1 MQSLQRDGVD
11 LSFELTEAGDPTL
24 VLIHGWCC
32 DRSHF
37 SPQVRQ
43 FQSLGYRVMAVDLRG
58 HGQSGQPR
66 QSYSMQVFADD
77 VAWLCDQLG
86 IAKAY
91 FIGHSMGGNV
101 AYELGRRRP
110 ELAAGVVMIDSAITR
125 PAASR
130 AAMDPFLRELEGPDY
145 REALTSYVSHALA
158 IPTDDR
164 DRLADILA
172 GMTSVPQH
180 VIISAFQG
188 LRDHDQASS
197 GTRLTCPALY
207 IAANEPQLRSDMTR
221 LRELVPGLAYGQ
233 TVGSGHFCQLE
244 VPDQVNAMIER
255 FLTLQSKG
263 DLRQTG

>member
-1 MQSLQRDGVD
+1 MHSLQRNGVD
-11 LSFELTEAGDPTL
+11 LSFEFTEVGDPNL
-24 VLIHGWCC
+24 VFIHGWCC
-32 DRSHF
+32 DHTCF
-37 SPQVRQ
+37 SPQMRR
-43 FQSLGYRVMAVDLRG
+43 FQSLDYRVMAVDLRG

-77 VAWLCDQLG
+77 VAWLCDELG
-86 IAKAY
+86 MAKAY
-91 FIGHSMGGNV
+91 FIGHSMGGSV

-110 ELAAGVVMIDSAITR
+110 DLAAAVVMIDSAVAR

-130 AAMDPFLRELEGPDY
+130 AAIEPLLRMLNGSNY
-145 REALTSYVSHALA
+145 RDALKSYVSEALA

-164 DRLADILA
+164 GRLADILA

-180 VIISAFQG
+180 VMISALEG
-188 LRDHDQASS
+188 LRDHDPASA
-197 GTRLTCPALY
+197 GLRLTCPALY
-207 IAANEPQLRSDMTR
+207 IAANGPQPRSDMTR

-255 FLTLQSKG
+255 FLTLQAKV
-263 DLRQTG
+263 

>member
-1 MQSLQRDGVD
+1 MNSLQRDGVN
-11 LSFELTEAGDPTL
+11 LSFEFSEVGDPTL
-24 VLIHGWCC
+24 VFIHGWCC
-32 DRSHF
+32 DHSYF
-37 SPQVRQ
+37 SPQIRR
-43 FQSLGYRVMAVDLRG
+43 FQSLEYRVMAVDLRG

-66 QSYSMQVFADD
+66 QSYSMEVFADD
-77 VAWLCDQLG
+77 VAWLCDELG
-86 IAKAY
+86 MAKAY

-110 ELAAGVVMIDSAITR
+110 DLAAGVVMIDSAVTR

-130 AAMDPFLRELEGPDY
+130 AAMEPFLRKLEGSDY
-145 REALTSYVSHALA
+145 REALTSYVSQALA

-164 DRLADILA
+164 DRLAYILS

-180 VIISAFQG
+180 VMISAFEG
-188 LRDHDQASS
+188 LRDHDPASE
-197 GTRLTCPALY
+197 GLRLACAGLY
-207 IAANEPQLRSDMTR
+207 IAANEPQPRSDMER

-255 FLTLQSKG
+255 FLTLQSLG
-263 DLRQTG
+263 T